1 MNILKIL
8 NINFLGVIRVV
19 PDTIKKILNP
29 WIPDSPKGSKSSLF
43 LNEKNNLVGGN
54 TKNSLR
60 GDKKKED
67 SIQEFGKIS
76 PAKFPPW
83 GLDRIDQ
90 KNLPLNKNYSAH
102 FTGKDVDVYVID
114 TGLDTNHDA
123 FKQIEGGHVRTVK
136 NLFSYYSKNP
146 MNPGTDTDGQ
156 GHGTHVAGTIGGN
169 LIGVAPNV
177 NIYSLKVL
185 NDDGQGTSSAILAA
199 FDVVVSTV
207 KKNGRRGVVSMSL
220 GGPCESDDCSEDS
233 LVRGVAGLTLKNI
246 IVSVAAGNE
255 GCNACK
261 GSPNAAPS
269 AVNVGAT
276 DIDDNVAFF
285 SDIGSC
291 IDILAPGYN
300 ILSACA
306 EYQCQSE
313 SQYVELSGTSM
324 ACPHVTGVI
333 AQLLEKIPNG
343 TNIDINKALSCDS
356 SKNILKM
363 DKKDSITRNLL
374 LQIPK
379 FSEEDLT
386 CDLGAGCLS
395 DCSGSGMCLPVR
407 IDPITTVP
415 LLEPSMAPSSTPLI
429 STSSTTSTSTST
441 STLVTTQ
448 SNSIQ
453 TTSLL
458 SSSAAATSSNSF
470 LTSYLSLSQNDIT
483 TTPSNSLYC
492 HCDTGTYG
500 PTCVLTEPPMCIS
513 SSIILDLS
521 LYASYGEGWTFANF
535 ALTNSETGMIVDG
548 AFDSMCSGAQDSRSY
563 CVVPGIVQL
572 IHQYIII
579 IFDFS

>member
-1 MNILKIL
+1 M
-8 NINFLGVIRVV
+8 
-19 PDTIKKILNP
+19 NP
-29 WIPDSPKGSKSSLF
+29 WNPVFQKGKKSGFSF
-43 LNEKNNLVGGN
+43 NEENKLLELN
-54 TKNSLR
+54 TKNRLR
-60 GDKKKED
+60 GDLNKED
-67 SIQEFGKIS
+67 STKEFGKVA

-90 KNLPLNKNYSAH
+90 KNLPLDGNYSSYY
-102 FTGKDVDVYVID
+102 TGKNVDVYIID
-114 TGLDTNHDA
+114 TGLDTNHIA

-136 NLFSYYSKNP
+136 NLYSYYSSKQ
-146 MNPGTDTDGQ
+146 MDPGSDTDGQ

-169 LIGVAPNV
+169 LIGVAPDA

-185 NDDGQGTSSAILAA
+185 NDDGQGSSSAILAA
-199 FDVVVSTV
+199 FDVVINNAKDS
-207 KKNGRRGVVSMSL
+207 GRRSVVSMSL
-220 GGPCESDDCSEDS
+220 GGPCETDDCSEDS
-233 LVRGVAGLTLKNI
+233 LVMGVAVFATKNI

-269 AVNVGAT
+269 AVNVGAI

-291 IDILAPGYN
+291 IDVLAPGYN

-306 EYQCQSE
+306 NYQCKNE
-313 SQYVELSGTSM
+313 IEYVELSGTSM

-343 TNIDINKALSCDS
+343 TNNEINKAISCDS

-363 DKKDSITRNLL
+363 DKKDSITRNVL

-379 FSEEDLT
+379 FAGEDLT
-386 CDLGAGCLS
+386 CDLGVGCLS

-407 IDPITTVP
+407 IDPVAAVP
-415 LLEPSMAPSSTPLI
+415 SVKPSSTPL
-429 STSSTTSTSTST
+429 SLTLTSYSNSNSHLNSN
-441 STLVTTQ
+441 SAIIQ
-448 SNSIQ
+448 SNSLQ

-458 SSSAAATSSNSF
+458 SSSSSSSALATSPH
-470 LTSYLSLSQNDIT
+470 LLGISYQSLSQNKAT
-483 TTPSNSLYC
+483 STPSDSLYC

-513 SSIILDLS
+513 NSIIMNLD

-548 AFDSMCSGAQDSRSY
+548 AFDSMCSGDSDFREY
-563 CVVPGIVQL
+563 CVLPGI
-572 IHQYIII
+572 
-579 IFDFS
+579 